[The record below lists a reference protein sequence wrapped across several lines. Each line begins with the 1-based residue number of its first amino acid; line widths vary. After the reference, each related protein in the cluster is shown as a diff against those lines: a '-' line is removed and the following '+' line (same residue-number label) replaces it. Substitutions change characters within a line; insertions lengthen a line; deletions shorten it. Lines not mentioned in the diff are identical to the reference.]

1 MIFSDKYTMIFLYY
15 SYPYMLSSNI
25 SYDMLK
31 YNNHL
36 FVGQMY
42 FSFTL
47 TYVCTILIRL
57 LSIHNFLTML

>member
-1 MIFSDKYTMIFLYY
+1 
-15 SYPYMLSSNI
+15 MLSSNI